1 MAKVVLPEKP
11 IFNYTYK
18 IDGRGIIV
26 RNEDNA
32 LIPKDPKNVAYQ
44 MYLDW
49 RAEGNAP
56 TVEDPIMEDDL
67 FRPFGVNLERIE
79 RGLKDEHANKK

>member
-1 MAKVVLPEKP
+1 MAKVILPEKQV
-11 IFNYTYK
+11 FNYTYR

-44 MYLDW
+44 IYLDW
-49 RAEGNAP
+49 YAEGNRP
-56 TVEDPIMEDDL
+56 IIEDPIVEDDMI
-67 FRPFGVNLERIE
+67 RPFGVNLERIE
-79 RGLKDEHANKK
+79 RGLKDEYAPKK